1 VIFDFAVGRS
11 EGNRMQPG
19 RYLAHCHAIYL
30 KEGFTPM
37 LGRNRKSRILR
48 IFKRKAHLFL
58 PNPPSE
64 DDSFEWLSIMQHH
77 GTPTRLLDFTWSPHV
92 AAFFAL
98 EAATD
103 TAAIWALF
111 PPGLSRRRVRT
122 TRASQKIDKDELGPW
137 KMGNYERYFLPNK
150 TPMAFIGEPHRMN
163 SRLIAQSGTFAMPG
177 ILDKPLE
184 EILQP
189 STIVRFENRRT
200 KN

>member
-1 VIFDFAVGRS
+1 V
-11 EGNRMQPG
+11 
-19 RYLAHCHAIYL
+19 AIYNAA
-30 KEGFTPM
+30 P
-37 LGRNRKSRILR
+37 RN
-48 IFKRKAHLFL
+48 
-58 PNPPSE
+58 
-64 DDSFEWLSIMQHH
+64 
-77 GTPTRLLDFTWSPHV
+77 TYRLLDFTWSSHV

-163 SRLIAQSGTFAMPG
+163 SRLIAQSGTFAKPG
-177 ILDKPLE
+177 ILDKRLE

-189 STIVRFENRRT
+189 STIVKFEIDVRKIRKIAMAELYNMNINFSTLFPGLDGLARSLGYELEFHWAFDPETMERYSGFHI
-200 KN
+200 N